1 MMADQTI
8 RLYTAEQVRG
18 LDKCAIEGH
27 GIPGMTLMEKA
38 GKSTFDLARAAY
50 PSAVKYLVLCGGGNN
65 GGDGYIVARLALEA
79 GLQVTVC
86 ALKDPGQLTGDA
98 LTAASRW
105 QQAGGVARAWPLGGS
120 LDFDLVFDAML
131 GTGLDREPAGDYGD
145 AVEFINRSGKPV
157 VAVDIPSG
165 LNADTGVAMGR
176 AVHADQTVTFIGEKR
191 GMYTADGPDYV
202 GSISYSD
209 LETPLSVRES
219 QPDFGILIQESL
231 ISVSLPVRSRN
242 SHKGS
247 FGWVLAVGGNEG
259 MSGAV
264 RLAGEA
270 ALRSGA
276 GKVTV
281 ATRSGH
287 AALVNMSCPE
297 LMVRAVEE
305 AVQLDRL
312 LGEVSVVVTG
322 TGLGQADWS
331 VHMLSACLGAS
342 KPLVIGADGLN
353 LLAGELSGSTL
364 PPSILTPHPAEA
376 GRLLGCSARDIQ
388 ADRVGTARQL
398 AELRQAIVVLK
409 GCGTVISD
417 PSGRYAICPFGN
429 PGMATAGSGDV
440 LAGVI
445 GAMVAQGLGLWDAAL
460 CGVLV
465 HALAGD
471 RAAMR
476 AGERGMI
483 ATDIT
488 GQLPFVVNP

>member
-1 MMADQTI
+1 
-8 RLYTAEQVRG
+8 
-18 LDKCAIEGH
+18 
-27 GIPGMTLMEKA
+27 MEKA

-50 PSAVKYLVLCGGGNN
+50 PSAGNYLVLCGGGNN

-98 LTAASRW
+98 LTAAGRW
-105 QQAGGVARAWPLGGS
+105 QQAGGVARVWPPDES

-145 AVEFINRSGKPV
+145 AVEFINRSGRPV
-157 VAVDIPSG
+157 IAVDIPSG

-176 AVHADQTVTFIGEKR
+176 AVHANQTVTFIGEKR

-202 GSISYSD
+202 GNVSYSD
-209 LETPLSVRES
+209 LDTPISVRNS

-231 ISVSLPVRSRN
+231 VRDLLPVRSRN

-281 ATRSGH
+281 ATRSAH
-287 AALVNMSCPE
+287 AALINTGCPE
-297 LMVRAVEE
+297 LMVRAVEGPE
-305 AVQLDRL
+305 QLGGLPD
-312 LGEVSVVVTG
+312 EVSVIVTG
-322 TGLGQADWS
+322 TGLGQTGWS
-331 VHMLSACLGAS
+331 GQMLSACLGAS
-342 KPLVIGADGLN
+342 RPLVIDADGLN
-353 LLAGELSGSTL
+353 LLAGEFAAATL

-388 ADRVGTARQL
+388 SDRVGTARQL
-398 AELRQAIVVLK
+398 AERRQAIVVLK
-409 GCGTVISD
+409 GCGTVIAD
-417 PSGRYAICPFGN
+417 PSGRYAICPCGN

-440 LAGVI
+440 LAGII
-445 GAMVAQGLGLWDAAL
+445 GAMVAQGLDLWDAAL
-460 CGVLV
+460 CGVLA

-488 GQLPFVVNP
+488 SQLPFVLNPEP